1 MVLQSSSASLCF
13 YGIAAVEC
21 VALLVI
27 SLVFQYMQF
36 AW

>member
-1 MVLQSSSASLCF
+1 MVLQSSSVALCF
-13 YGIAAVEC
+13 YDIAAVEC

-27 SLVFQYMQF
+27 DLVFQYIQF